1 MRLLRRSALILLTNW
16 RPLVAN
22 TPDDWYLPVV
32 TLSREDI
39 APYLDTLRDLS
50 GVSIEEFRTRAYLE
64 DGIAPHVLGYML
76 YIPEDEIE
84 DYVRLGYRQDEQIG
98 AAGLEA
104 IYEQQLAG
112 KRGGSLYL
120 VGPDG
125 GIEYLLASG
134 NSVAGDSLYNDLE
147 PDLAIEIAAIPG

>member
-1 MRLLRRSALILLTNW
+1 M
-16 RPLVAN
+16 VAN

-32 TLSREDI
+32 TLSRDDV
-39 APYLDTLRDLS
+39 APYLDVLRDLS

-64 DGIAPHVLGYML
+64 DGIAPHALGYML
-76 YIPEDEIE
+76 FIPEDEIE

-104 IYEQQLAG
+104 IYEEQLAG

-125 GIEYLLASG
+125 EIEYLLASG
-134 NSVAGDSLYNDLE
+134 DSVAGDSLYTTLDRTLQLKLQQSLGDLNRGCGC
-147 PDLAIEIAAIPG
+147 DGSG